1 MATYVNNLRL
11 KEIATGD
18 ESGTWGTST
27 NTNLDLITDGFSYG
41 TKAFATDAD
50 ETFTMPDATTD
61 STRSLYLKFTG
72 ALTAT
77 RTATLGPN
85 TISKVWVIENATTG
99 GQSIT
104 IAQGSGGTVTI
115 PNGQVKAVY
124 SDGVGAGAAV
134 TDAFV
139 DLALNTPVL
148 TSPTMTDPTMT
159 APVLGTPASGTLT
172 NATGL
177 PISTGVSGLGASVA
191 TFLAAP
197 SSANL
202 RTALTDDTGTGSA
215 VFATSP
221 TLTTPNLGT
230 PSAATL
236 TNATGLPIVAG
247 TTGTLSVAR
256 GGTGSTTASGALTN
270 FGLTATATELNYT
283 DGVTSSIQTQ
293 LNAKG
298 VGSVTSVG
306 GTGTINGLSL
316 SGTVTSSGNLT
327 LGGTLTI
334 NNSDWSGTDLSL
346 ANGGTGASLV
356 DPNADRIFFWDDSAG
371 STAFLTVGSG
381 LQISGT
387 TLSSTDAGGT
397 VTSVAGTGTVNGLT
411 MSGTVTTSGSLT
423 LGGTLAISNADW
435 SGADLSLANGGTGAS
450 LSDPN
455 ADRIFFWDDSAGTAA
470 WLTVGSGLQISGTS
484 LENTQSGGSV
494 TSVAGTGTVNGL
506 TLTGTVT
513 TAGSLTLGGTLTI
526 NNSDWSGA
534 DLALANGGTGASL
547 ADPNADRILF
557 WDDSAG
563 AVTWLTAGSGLTI
576 SGTTITATSSGGSVT
591 SVAGTGTVN
600 GLTLTGTVTS
610 SGDITLGGTLAINN
624 ADWSGADLSLANGGT
639 GASLTAP
646 TADRI
651 MFWDNSAGAM
661 AFLTVGSTM
670 AITGTTVD
678 VSSVDLA
685 SQVTGTLPITN
696 GGTGSTTA
704 SGALTNLGLTATA
717 TELNYTDGVTS
728 NIQTQLNAKG
738 VGSVTSVGGTGTVD
752 GLTLS
757 GTVTSSGN
765 LTLGGSVSINNANWS
780 GTDLSLANGG
790 TGASLVDPNAD
801 RIFFWDDSAGST
813 AFLTVGSGLQI
824 SGTTLSSTSA
834 GGTVT
839 SVDVSGGTTGLT
851 TSGGPITGSG
861 TITLAG
867 TLAVANGGTGVTTS
881 TGSGSVV
888 LSTAPTL
895 EGTVTLNQTNIY
907 TNTSA
912 EINNTIGDKGTFLNF
927 TQSRSGGASN
937 ANFVLG
943 HGGNSS
949 GDVEFKNTTSSHI
962 KFYVADV
969 ERVRLYAGG
978 ALIAS
983 SGVTL
988 GTAVDTYNADNTL
1001 DDYEEGTFTP
1011 VVADASAG
1019 GNTASVSTINGWYTK
1034 VGRQVTVYI
1043 ALINI
1048 NTTGMTAGNFL
1059 YIRNL
1064 PFAALNTTSG
1074 NSIGSVEVDN
1084 IDFTGYVTAAISLSQ
1099 SYLLLK
1105 DNIDSSGEA
1114 VLTVASVLSSL
1125 SDIKV
1130 IITYNV

>member
-124 SDGVGAGAAV
+124 SDGIGAGAAV

-202 RTALTDDTGTGSA
+202 RTALTDETGTGSA

-236 TNATGLPIVAG
+236 TNATGLPIIAG

-256 GGTGSTTASGALTN
+256 GGTGSTTAPGALTN

-283 DGVTSSIQTQ
+283 DGVTSAIQTQ

-334 NNSDWSGTDLSL
+334 NNSDWLGTDLSL

-423 LGGTLAISNADW
+423 LGGTLAINNSDW
-435 SGADLSLANGGTGAS
+435 SGTDLSLANGGTGAS
-450 LSDPN
+450 LVDPN

-470 WLTVGSGLQISGTS
+470 WLTVGSGLQVNGTS

-494 TSVAGTGTVNGL
+494 TSVAGTGSVNGL

-513 TAGSLTLGGTLTI
+513 TAGSITLGGTLAISNT
-526 NNSDWSGA
+526 NWSGA
-534 DLALANGGTGASL
+534 DLSLANGGTGASL

-557 WDDSAG
+557 WDDSTG

-576 SGTTITATSSGGSVT
+576 TGTTIAATSSGGTVT
-591 SVAGTGTVN
+591 SVSGSGSVN
-600 GLTLTGTVTS
+600 GLSLTGTVTS

-624 ADWSGADLSLANGGT
+624 ADWSGAGLSLANGGT

-678 VSSVDLA
+678 VSSVNLA

-704 SGALTNLGLTATA
+704 SGALTNFGLTATA
-717 TELNYTDGVTS
+717 AELNYTDGVTS
-728 NIQTQLNAKG
+728 AIQTQLNAKG
-738 VGSVTSVGGTGTVD
+738 VGSVTSVGGTGTVQ

-757 GTVTSSGN
+757 GTVTSSGS
-765 LTLGGSVSINNANWS
+765 LTLGGSLSDIN
-780 GTDLSLANGG
+780 LA
-790 TGASLVDPNAD
+790 S
-801 RIFFWDDSAGST
+801 
-813 AFLTVGSGLQI
+813 Q
-824 SGTTLSSTSA
+824 
-834 GGTVT
+834 VT
-839 SVDVSGGTTGLT
+839 
-851 TSGGPITGSG
+851 
-861 TITLAG
+861 G
-867 TLAVANGGTGVTTS
+867 TLPVANGGTGVTSS
-881 TGSGSVV
+881 TGTGSVV
-888 LSTAPTL
+888 LSSAPTITSLALDGAYSEEVYTLTGTALDPANGTIQAKTLAANTTFTESLTSGESMILMLLAGASYTVTWPTITWVTSAGNVAPTL
-895 EGTVTLNQTNIY
+895 TANDTLVFWKVSSTLY
-907 TNTSA
+907 
-912 EINNTIGDKGTFLNF
+912 
-927 TQSRSGGASN
+927 GA
-937 ANFVLG
+937 
-943 HGGNSS
+943 
-949 GDVEFKNTTSSHI
+949 
-962 KFYVADV
+962 YVGS
-969 ERVRLYAGG
+969 YA
-978 ALIAS
+978 
-983 SGVTL
+983 
-988 GTAVDTYNADNTL
+988 
-1001 DDYEEGTFTP
+1001 
-1011 VVADASAG
+1011 
-1019 GNTASVSTINGWYTK
+1019 
-1034 VGRQVTVYI
+1034 
-1043 ALINI
+1043 
-1048 NTTGMTAGNFL
+1048 
-1059 YIRNL
+1059 
-1064 PFAALNTTSG
+1064 
-1074 NSIGSVEVDN
+1074 
-1084 IDFTGYVTAAISLSQ
+1084 
-1099 SYLLLK
+1099 
-1105 DNIDSSGEA
+1105 
-1114 VLTVASVLSSL
+1114 
-1125 SDIKV
+1125 
-1130 IITYNV
+1130 